1 MNIILKKIVTLVL
14 FMVSIF
20 ILSGCELLEPGT
32 QDGGATPIY
41 QGMTISD
48 SMQNL
53 SAQSTENKPSKLR
66 LNKSYFFNANF
77 TIDDAIGDEFDF
89 ESNEELDYYSS
100 VDTDLYITV
109 NLNNPD
115 GQAILRF
122 TLNEVIYQSY
132 QFQEGS
138 DSEHL
143 ILKVNSGSTAG
154 IKEFTIDEIK
164 YVENVT
170 NLTKDALFDGDKT
183 IQLGVTYNSIPT
195 AAVNNEVVN
204 ATSFS
209 LDLVITD
216 EEELISKSG
225 NLLKALL
232 YDGEE
237 VVQSIDLTIDTT
249 SIRFD
254 KLNPNQNYEYAIATV
269 IDSLDGNNN
278 RIHIL
283 HSGEITT
290 TDLLAVENVVS
301 TQDSITFEVSVTDV
315 DEVGSITAIELYKGE
330 TLIEALTDLSLRT
343 FTDLLSNNEYQ
354 IEVTYTYDLNDGIG
368 EQTIVISDEV
378 TTQAKATPVVLIEN
392 VVSTQDSITFEV
404 SVTDVDE
411 VGSITAIELYQ
422 GEVLIETLTDLSLRT
437 FTNLLSNNEYQVKVT
452 YTYDVNDG
460 VGAQTLII
468 TETATTLA
476 KATPVV
482 LIENAVSTQ
491 DTITFEINVTDVDEV
506 GSITAIELYK
516 GETLVEVLADLSL
529 RTFTNLLSNNEYQV
543 KVSYTYDLNDGVGE
557 QTLVITKDST
567 TQAKATPI
575 VLIENAVSTQDSI
588 TFEINV
594 TDVDEVGSITAIELY
609 KGETLVEV
617 LADLSLRT
625 FTNLLSNNEY
635 QVKVSYTYDLNDGVG
650 EQTLVIT
657 KDSTT
662 QAKAK
667 PIFLIENAVSTQ
679 DSITFDINITDVDEV
694 GSITA
699 IELYQ
704 GETLVE
710 ALADLSLRTFT
721 NLLSNNEYQVKVTY
735 TYDLNDGVGEQTLVI
750 TKDSTTQAKAK
761 PIVLIENA
769 VSTQDSITFDINITD
784 VDEVGSITA
793 IELYKDETLVE
804 ALTDLSLRTFTNLLS
819 NNEYQM
825 KITYTYN
832 LNDGSQSISVVF
844 EELFKTAPD
853 LEATNLAI
861 VNNDELFIG
870 NTMIVDFVF
879 QSIPTNIIIESVMI
893 NGQWYNAE
901 KTNLQ
906 NRIRIKIN
914 LDESFQVGLNSLKLE
929 EIIASDVDGTV
940 FQLDSIFERDF
951 LVSYV
956 FDIYGANITDLAGN
970 TVDYMVHG
978 SQYKMI
984 IELNNL
990 GKLDINSIVINDV
1003 LYEIDMIEISEDKS
1017 KISIVFTSNTANST
1031 VYVNSIEYVDKEEII
1046 MKSINRTFTS
1056 YILLDSDEIYYIENA
1071 FDLMNMTH
1079 NSYYVLMN
1087 DIDLSTV
1094 SWTPYSFSGI
1104 LDGNGFT
1111 ISNIEKTHFSSS
1123 SNPYSF
1129 ALFTSFLGRVQN
1141 LTIKKVYIDI
1151 STQGNVTISIFS
1163 NNLNGEVR
1171 NLNIQDSNITINSMG
1186 SVKYG
1191 TVSTSGYNVLMNN
1204 LTIDSLMITVCSNS
1218 HSLVG
1223 GVASNISGKV
1233 SKTSVSNLS
1242 IDVSNTANAY
1252 TMVSGYI
1259 ASESIDTIKI
1269 SNSKLLNVLITTNVV
1284 DGNNSSNIS
1293 GFISVYNPSARFA
1306 LIDSVYISNFKIVA
1320 QGDFVF
1326 ANAIFAGRTN
1336 VEITNTVI
1344 YDIDF
1349 NISDTSFYR
1358 QFTNNIDGI
1367 ATVSSDNK
1375 ILNNNVYV
1383 VNNYRIEKNSSM
1395 FIIDDNLLITQETF
1409 FLEAFWINTLNWDI
1423 VVWNFNDLTLEGSLG
1438 PSLQN

>member
-1 MNIILKKIVTLVL
+1 
-14 FMVSIF
+14 
-20 ILSGCELLEPGT
+20 
-32 QDGGATPIY
+32 
-41 QGMTISD
+41 
-48 SMQNL
+48 
-53 SAQSTENKPSKLR
+53 
-66 LNKSYFFNANF
+66 
-77 TIDDAIGDEFDF
+77 
-89 ESNEELDYYSS
+89 
-100 VDTDLYITV
+100 
-109 NLNNPD
+109 
-115 GQAILRF
+115 
-122 TLNEVIYQSY
+122 
-132 QFQEGS
+132 
-138 DSEHL
+138 
-143 ILKVNSGSTAG
+143 
-154 IKEFTIDEIK
+154 
-164 YVENVT
+164 
-170 NLTKDALFDGDKT
+170 
-183 IQLGVTYNSIPT
+183 
-195 AAVNNEVVN
+195 
-204 ATSFS
+204 
-209 LDLVITD
+209 
-216 EEELISKSG
+216 
-225 NLLKALL
+225 
-232 YDGEE
+232 
-237 VVQSIDLTIDTT
+237 
-249 SIRFD
+249 
-254 KLNPNQNYEYAIATV
+254 
-269 IDSLDGNNN
+269 
-278 RIHIL
+278 
-283 HSGEITT
+283 
-290 TDLLAVENVVS
+290 
-301 TQDSITFEVSVTDV
+301 
-315 DEVGSITAIELYKGE
+315 
-330 TLIEALTDLSLRT
+330 
-343 FTDLLSNNEYQ
+343 
-354 IEVTYTYDLNDGIG
+354 
-368 EQTIVISDEV
+368 
-378 TTQAKATPVVLIEN
+378 
-392 VVSTQDSITFEV
+392 
-404 SVTDVDE
+404 
-411 VGSITAIELYQ
+411 
-422 GEVLIETLTDLSLRT
+422 
-437 FTNLLSNNEYQVKVT
+437 
-452 YTYDVNDG
+452 
-460 VGAQTLII
+460 
-468 TETATTLA
+468 
-476 KATPVV
+476 
-482 LIENAVSTQ
+482 
-491 DTITFEINVTDVDEV
+491 
-506 GSITAIELYK
+506 
-516 GETLVEVLADLSL
+516 
-529 RTFTNLLSNNEYQV
+529 
-543 KVSYTYDLNDGVGE
+543 
-557 QTLVITKDST
+557 
-567 TQAKATPI
+567 
-575 VLIENAVSTQDSI
+575 
-588 TFEINV
+588 
-594 TDVDEVGSITAIELY
+594 
-609 KGETLVEV
+609 
-617 LADLSLRT
+617 
-625 FTNLLSNNEY
+625 
-635 QVKVSYTYDLNDGVG
+635 
-650 EQTLVIT
+650 
-657 KDSTT
+657 
-662 QAKAK
+662 
-667 PIFLIENAVSTQ
+667 
-679 DSITFDINITDVDEV
+679 
-694 GSITA
+694 
-699 IELYQ
+699 
-704 GETLVE
+704 
-710 ALADLSLRTFT
+710 
-721 NLLSNNEYQVKVTY
+721 
-735 TYDLNDGVGEQTLVI
+735 
-750 TKDSTTQAKAK
+750 
-761 PIVLIENA
+761 
-769 VSTQDSITFDINITD
+769 
-784 VDEVGSITA
+784 
-793 IELYKDETLVE
+793 
-804 ALTDLSLRTFTNLLS
+804 
-819 NNEYQM
+819 
-825 KITYTYN
+825 
-832 LNDGSQSISVVF
+832 
-844 EELFKTAPD
+844 
-853 LEATNLAI
+853 
-861 VNNDELFIG
+861 
-870 NTMIVDFVF
+870 
-879 QSIPTNIIIESVMI
+879 MI